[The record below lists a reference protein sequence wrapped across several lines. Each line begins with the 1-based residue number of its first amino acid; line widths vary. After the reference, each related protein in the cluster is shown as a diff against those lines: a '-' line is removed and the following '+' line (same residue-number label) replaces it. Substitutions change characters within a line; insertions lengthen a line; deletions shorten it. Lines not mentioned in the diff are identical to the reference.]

1 MKKDKIICN
10 CFDISQAKIEE
21 AIDAGAKTVD
31 EITDATYAGGG
42 CKRCRRLIQ
51 EILDKRLKGK

>member
-10 CFDISQAKIEE
+10 CFDISQGKIEA

-42 CKRCRRLIQ
+42 CKRCKELLQ
-51 EILDKRLKGK
+51 EVLDKKLGNE